1 MTSTSLLR
9 RPAWGSMAT
18 ALVLAGLLLAVAH
31 PGASR
36 GAQPVPTAIDV
47 VVPQV
52 SKLGQDVAVRVRVT
66 AAGSP
71 VTSRLVQ
78 LLLDGRQLRNGSL
91 DGNGSVVIPIHGKEL
106 TFAHKALITVAFRGG
121 AGLGASQTSREVTV
135 TPALITVQTVPAVDG
150 IPMNL
155 GTQRVLTQKGIA
167 TFQVS
172 RAGSYVL
179 SPDVS
184 ALDQSEMR
192 AGFVRWADN
201 VYTPERPIVVVGD
214 ETLVLGLQLAYRG
227 SFRFVNSAGNEIPAS
242 SIQSITLTSTGGS
255 EQTLTSFNNVWLDAG
270 TAVKQLDTLT
280 ASPRTWRLLEVQ
292 MAGTNVVNRG
302 QQRITPA
309 PGATWTVELLLYD
322 LQVQARDAIFGNAI
336 GGELSLVYPD
346 GSVRV
351 TQLGKDG
358 SGIDYPQ
365 LPRGDYT
372 LRLKV
377 AGLGAP
383 TPVALSRDQTAVIRV
398 ITYLDLGILGFG
410 LLVAMGAMAWFGRRH
425 QLIRLGQHIH
435 GRSAAAVGAN
445 SALLGGIAD
454 RGSRAFRDRKRAAGA
469 AVGRSLDKLPMEWRG
484 FARDLGGLRR
494 TIVADLAPPA
504 TAAAR
509 WLRTAALAT
518 SGAVRSVLGLGSD
531 SSVELE
537 SDSRVDE
544 PAAPTVTNITTF
556 DVSRRLRAHAVRS
569 PSAESA
575 ETSAAEA
582 HEPGAL
588 GQVIGRTW
596 ERSTPTLTRGPIDR
610 ARRRQLKLEAGT
622 RPCVNCGYLQ
632 SMYAR
637 YCNRCGERV
646 ERVD

>member
-1 MTSTSLLR
+1 MTAPSLLR

-18 ALVLAGLLLAVAH
+18 ALLLTGLLLAVAH
-31 PGASR
+31 PGPSR
-36 GAQPVPTAIDV
+36 GAQPVATAIDV
-47 VVPQV
+47 AVPPV
-52 SKLGQDVAVRVRVT
+52 SKLGQDVLVRVRVT
-66 AAGSP
+66 AAGAP

-91 DGNGSVVIPIHGKEL
+91 DGNGSVAIPIRGKEL

-121 AGLGASQTSREVTV
+121 TDLGASQTSREMTV

-150 IPMNL
+150 IPIIL

-172 RAGSYVL
+172 RVGSYVL
-179 SPDVS
+179 TPDVS
-184 ALDQSEMR
+184 ALYQSEMR
-192 AGFVRWADN
+192 AGFVRWADS

-214 ETLVLGLQLAYRG
+214 EKLVLGLQVAYRG
-227 SFRFVNSAGNEIPAS
+227 SFRFVNSAGNVIPPS

-255 EQTLTSFNNVWLDAG
+255 EQTLTQFDNVWLDAG
-270 TAVKQLDTLT
+270 TAVKQLDTLVP
-280 ASPRTWRLLEVQ
+280 SLRTWRVLEVQ

-309 PGATWTVELLLYD
+309 PRASWTVDLLLYD
-322 LQVQARDAIFGNAI
+322 LQVQARDAIFGNPI

-351 TQLGKDG
+351 TQLGKDA

-365 LPRGDYT
+365 LPRGAYT

-398 ITYLDLGILGFG
+398 ITYLDLGILGSV
-410 LLVAMGAMAWFGRRH
+410 LLVAVGAMAWFGRRH
-425 QLIRLGQHIH
+425 QIIWLGHHIR
-435 GRSAAAVGAN
+435 GRSAKAVGAN
-445 SALLGGIAD
+445 RALLGGIAD
-454 RGSRAFRDRKRAAGA
+454 RWSRAYRDRKRAVA
-469 AVGRSLDKLPMEWRG
+469 AAMGRSLDNLPMEWRG
-484 FARDLGGLRR
+484 FARDLGGVRR
-494 TIVADLAPPA
+494 TVVADLAHW
-504 TAAAR
+504 AAAAGR
-509 WLRTAALAT
+509 WLRTAALAAARAA
-518 SGAVRSVLGLGSD
+518 GIVGPSVPD
-531 SSVELE
+531 SSAQ
-537 SDSRVDE
+537 E
-544 PAAPTVTNITTF
+544 PAPTVTNIATF
-556 DVSRRLRAHAVRS
+556 DVSRRLRAHAVSS

-575 ETSAAEA
+575 DASAAEGD
-582 HEPGAL
+582 HPRAL

-596 ERSTPTLTRGPIDR
+596 ERSTPTLTKGPIDR
-610 ARRRQLKLEAGT
+610 ARRRQLKMEAGT
-622 RPCVNCGYLQ
+622 RPCANCGYLQ

-637 YCNRCGERV
+637 YCNRCGQRV

>member
-1 MTSTSLLR
+1 MTSPSRLR
-9 RPAWGSMAT
+9 RPALGSMAT
-18 ALVLAGLLLAVAH
+18 ALVLGGLLLAVAH
-31 PGASR
+31 PGSSR
-36 GAQPVPTAIDV
+36 GAQPVPTAIEV
-47 VVPQV
+47 VVPPT
-52 SKLGQDVAVRVRVT
+52 SKLGQDAIVRVRVT
-66 AAGSP
+66 AAGAP

-91 DGNGSVVIPIHGKEL
+91 DGNGSVAIPIRGKEL
-106 TFAHKALITVAFRGG
+106 SFAHKALITVAFHGG
-121 AGLGASQTSREVTV
+121 ADLSASQASREMTV
-135 TPALITVQTVPAVDG
+135 TPAVITVQTVPAVDG
-150 IPMNL
+150 IPMTL

-179 SPDVS
+179 TPDVS
-184 ALDQSEMR
+184 AFDQSDMR

-201 VYTPERPIVVVGD
+201 VFTPERPIVVIGD
-214 ETLVLGLQLAYRG
+214 ETLILGLQLAYRG
-227 SFRFVNSAGNEIPAS
+227 SFQFVNSAGNQIPKS

-255 EQTLTSFNNVWLDAG
+255 EKTLTDFDNVWLDAG
-270 TAVKQLDTLT
+270 TAVKQLDSLT

-302 QQRITPA
+302 QQRLTPA
-309 PGATWTVELLLYD
+309 PRAVWTVELLLYD
-322 LQVQARDAIFGNAI
+322 LQVQARDAIFGNPI

-351 TQLGKDG
+351 TQFGKDG
-358 SGIDYPQ
+358 SSIEYLQ
-365 LPRGDYT
+365 LPRGAYT

-398 ITYLDLGILGFG
+398 ITYLDIGILGG
-410 LLVAMGAMAWFGRRH
+410 LLLLAVGAMAWFGRRD
-425 QLIRLGQHIH
+425 QLIWLGNHIR

-445 SALLGGIAD
+445 RGLLGGIAD
-454 RGSRAFRDRKRAAGA
+454 RSSRAYRDRKRDVAAA
-469 AVGRSLDKLPMEWRG
+469 MGRSLDNLPMGWRG
-484 FARDLGGLRR
+484 FAHDIGGLGR
-494 TIVADLAPPA
+494 T
-504 TAAAR
+504 
-509 WLRTAALAT
+509 
-518 SGAVRSVLGLGSD
+518 LGSD
-531 SSVELE
+531 LARLVAASGRWIRAAALWAA
-537 SDSRVDE
+537 RATGIAGG
-544 PAAPTVTNITTF
+544 PADRPVPSQSPEQPAPEVTNIATF
-556 DVSRRLRAHAVRS
+556 DVSRRLRAHRPRS
-569 PSAESA
+569 PSAESGEPPA
-575 ETSAAEA
+575 SAAN
-582 HEPGAL
+582 GDSSRAL

-596 ERSTPTLTRGPIDR
+596 ERSTPTLTKGPIDR

-622 RPCVNCGYLQ
+622 RPCANCGYLQ